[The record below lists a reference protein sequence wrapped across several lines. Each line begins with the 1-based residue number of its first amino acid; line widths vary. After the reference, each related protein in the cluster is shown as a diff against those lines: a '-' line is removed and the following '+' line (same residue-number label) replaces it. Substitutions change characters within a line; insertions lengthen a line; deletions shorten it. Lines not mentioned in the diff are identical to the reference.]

1 MTIVRTSCF
10 PRAAFLLP
18 AVALLLATPAVT
30 AAETTPDALHQALE
44 TKQRIE
50 QRVASQLSRDSS
62 AQHAR
67 PAAAAHGA
75 HGTAAAPAHAA
86 PTTALAHG
94 EPAAGAHAAETDV
107 WSRLL
112 AGNRRFASG
121 RTRVRAVMAQRAA
134 LVAGQHPEA
143 VVLACADSRV
153 SPELLFDQSL
163 GDLFVV
169 RAAGNVEDP
178 IILGS
183 MEYAV
188 EHLHAKLIV
197 VLGHGSCGAVKAALS
212 GDEMPS
218 PNLVA
223 LVDKIRPTVQRLNA
237 CFEGAELVERGAKAN
252 ARHTAIEVMTNSK
265 ILREAV
271 EKGHLKI
278 VSGFYDLTT
287 GMVTPLE

>member
-10 PRAAFLLP
+10 PRAAWLLP

-30 AAETTPDALHQALE
+30 AAETTPDQLHQALE

-75 HGTAAAPAHAA
+75 AAASGHAAPAAA
-86 PTTALAHG
+86 VAHG
-94 EPAAGAHAAETDV
+94 EPAAAAHAAEADV
-107 WSRLL
+107 WSRLIS
-112 AGNRRFASG
+112 GNRRFASG
-121 RTRVRAVMAQRAA
+121 RTRVRAVTAQRAA

-143 VVLACADSRV
+143 IVLACADSRV

-169 RAAGNVEDP
+169 RTAGNVEDP

-188 EHLHAKLIV
+188 EHLHARLIV

-212 GDEMPS
+212 GDDMPS

-223 LVDKIRPTVQRLNA
+223 LVDKIRPTVQRLNT

-287 GMVTPLE
+287 GLVTPLE